1 MIQDIFPN
9 RLDNQYVECSPQDN
23 DVIFFFEGSSLLAKY
38 IKEDTLTYPLYKQFI
53 QGIKTGI
60 SKDSVDNYS
69 FTYLLSV
76 DDTKYFLAQRK
87 GELLRGQYAGEMADS
102 KVHNEYTSVVEGFSF
117 VGVDSFRKA
126 KPKATA
132 FAAITA
138 YLVFT
143 CAFLCITART
153 ACVRR

>member
-69 FTYLLSV
+69 LHTFYLWMIRNI
-76 DDTKYFLAQRK
+76 FLHR
-87 GELLRGQYAGEMADS
+87 E
-102 KVHNEYTSVVEGFSF
+102 
-117 VGVDSFRKA
+117 KA
-126 KPKATA
+126 N
-132 FAAITA
+132 
-138 YLVFT
+138 Y
-143 CAFLCITART
+143 
-153 ACVRR
+153 

>member
-23 DVIFFFEGSSLLAKY
+23 DVVFFFEGSSLLAKY

-76 DDTKYFLAQRK
+76 DDTKYFLA
-87 GELLRGQYAGEMADS
+87 
-102 KVHNEYTSVVEGFSF
+102 V
-117 VGVDSFRKA
+117 
-126 KPKATA
+126 
-132 FAAITA
+132 
-138 YLVFT
+138 
-143 CAFLCITART
+143 
-153 ACVRR
+153 VRRQTAVLKRRRMPIYLPPWVNP